1 MAEPRG
7 LTSEDGLGECFL
19 KIIRQSFSEIV
30 PMMDLCIDVRAV
42 VLPINGNDSHHRC
55 MRRGSAG
62 RPEDRL
68 NRSQSMDD
76 VFFRHNYV

>member
-1 MAEPRG
+1 MAYGERQEGDWTSVLVWDCGQTLAAKLRG

-42 VLPINGNDSHHRC
+42 V
-55 MRRGSAG
+55 
-62 RPEDRL
+62 
-68 NRSQSMDD
+68 
-76 VFFRHNYV
+76 